1 MNYAY
6 FKDPVLEFFI
16 LGICDK
22 QNFYSRIEN
31 GLAQYPI
38 QGMKAM
44 MNLLGSH
51 DTIRI
56 LELAKGNVNKLK
68 LALLFQMTFIGAPH
82 IYYGDEIAM
91 LGGKDPDNRRP
102 FNWKWEENPV
112 AIDLREYYKTLIK
125 LRLSNPLLIDGEF
138 SFISTPEGLLAWR
151 RYDENSQIDVVLNY
165 GKDKLSLDFLSIS
178 EIILILGDIDQTSD
192 SIILY
197 PESGIVYNTY

>member
-1 MNYAY
+1 
-6 FKDPVLEFFI
+6 VLEFFI

-22 QNFYSRIEN
+22 KNFCARIEN

-38 QGMKAM
+38 QGIKAM

-56 LELAKGNVNKLK
+56 LELAKGDVSKVK

-102 FNWKWEENPV
+102 FNWKWEEDSV
-112 AIDLREYYKTLIK
+112 AVDLRNYYKNLIQ
-125 LRLSNPLLIDGEF
+125 LRLSHPLLMDGEF
-138 SFISTPEGLLAWR
+138 SFLPAPEGLLAWR
-151 RYDENSQIDVVLNY
+151 RYDENHKIDIVLNY
-165 GKDKLSLDFLSIS
+165 GKENNHLESIS
-178 EIILILGDIDQTSD
+178 ASKIIFTEGKVDHSD
-192 SIILY
+192 NSLMLY
-197 PESGIVYNTY
+197 PNSAIVYIS